1 MNKPGWVAMILVLVL
16 TGLIVLGM
24 AGVVHA
30 SGRYPRAMQVTVE
43 KVDVLS
49 SSDAIFSEVGSYH
62 TLDELATVEAWYM
75 SHYRIEPGPSSV
87 AQGSCVRL
95 AKVNAFGNLRQAVVV
110 SLCAAV
116 HGTQV
121 DFNQRLYLHW

>member
-1 MNKPGWVAMILVLVL
+1 MNKPVWVAMILVLVL
-16 TGLIVLGM
+16 TGAIVLGT

-49 SSDAIFSEVGSYH
+49 GSDAIVSEVGSYR

-75 SHYRIEPGPSSV
+75 SRYGIEPGPSTV

-95 AKVNAFGNLRQAVVV
+95 AKVNAFGSLRQAVVV
-110 SLCAAV
+110 SLCTAL

-121 DFNQRLYLHW
+121 DFNQRLYLRW